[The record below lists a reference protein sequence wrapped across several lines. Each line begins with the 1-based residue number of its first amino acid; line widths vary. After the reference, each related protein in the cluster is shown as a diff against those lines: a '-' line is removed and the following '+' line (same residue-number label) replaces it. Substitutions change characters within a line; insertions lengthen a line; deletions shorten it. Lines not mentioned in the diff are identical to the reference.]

1 MRGALDVVSV
11 NIPYVGYGRMA
22 DSIIEA
28 LKPKVDLRKDADG
41 VVFCMTPNMVKG
53 WNKGQR
59 TAVLTMWET
68 TKIPSR
74 FTTPIRMLDTV
85 IVPCD
90 WNAELYAPYHDNI
103 KVVPLG
109 IDVDFWRPQPV
120 VDNDQF
126 TFITGGSGWNRKGIA
141 QVIEAFRTAALPD
154 SRLVIKIH
162 KHLMDKPAS
171 YDFGP
176 DITVINE
183 ILSLED
189 ERALY
194 AQADCFVSA
203 TRGEGF
209 GMMPLQNAALGNLVI
224 APSHTGHLMF
234 DHLFDYD
241 LSWDYGKAHM
251 EYYDDI
257 GEWFVPDQNELVE
270 AMCDAYQ
277 SGRPSLFERQMRW
290 ERVEEWSWDR
300 TANKL
305 LEAFPAGEVL
315 PNPVWTPAGQGKV
328 RVRTLKRVEAD
339 VGAYRLRFPAN
350 AEVEIPLSTLTHL
363 TQCGLVTEI

>member
-1 MRGALDVVSV
+1 MPGALDVVSV

-53 WNKGQR
+53 WLKGQR
-59 TAVLTMWET
+59 AAVLTMWET

-74 FTTPIRMLDTV
+74 FTLPIRMFDTV
-85 IVPCD
+85 LVPCD
-90 WNAELYAPYHDNI
+90 WNAELYEPFHDNI

-109 IDVDFWRPQPV
+109 IDVDFWRPQDV
-120 VDNDQF
+120 VDNDVF
-126 TFITGGSGWNRKGIA
+126 TFVTGGSGWNRKGIE
-141 QVIEAFRTAALPD
+141 QVIQAFRTAELPD
-154 SRLVIKIH
+154 SRLLIKIH
-162 KHLMDKPAS
+162 KHMMDKPAS

-176 DITVINE
+176 GIKVVNKIMDP
-183 ILSLED
+183 LE
-189 ERALY
+189 EREFY

-234 DHLFDYD
+234 DHLFDYQ
-241 LSWDYGKAHM
+241 LSWDYGKAEM

-257 GEWFVPDQNELVE
+257 GDWFVPDQDELVE
-270 AMCDAYQ
+270 AMVDAY
-277 SGRPSLFERQMRW
+277 SKGRPPLWERQARW
-290 ERVEEWSWDR
+290 EKAEVWSWDR
-300 TANKL
+300 TADRL
-305 LEAFPAGEVL
+305 TEVFPPGKVIE
-315 PNPVWTPAGQGKV
+315 NPVWQPSGMSEV
-328 RVRTLKRVEAD
+328 LVRTLQRVEAD
-339 VGAYRLRFPAN
+339 VGSYRLRYPAGV
-350 AEVEIPLSTLTHL
+350 EVKVPISTLAHL
-363 TQCGLVTEI
+363 VECGLVTEI